1 MQFNPVAL
9 DAKQRHL
16 DAIHRDPERLARV
29 LRALLSDAPYEL
41 TALARPWEPG
51 GGASLYRVT
60 TAQATYFLKVKHL
73 AVTIESKLECEAEF
87 SPEPSLRNEQRQLE
101 RFAGAPFV
109 PIVFGYAED
118 GDHAFLL
125 LEWLQPFDAVVTTLG
140 AAELADAYGAIT
152 AAARA
157 LYERG
162 VVHTDIHEKN
172 LMFRGRTPVLVD
184 FEEAR
189 DVAQTVPF
197 ERSLDVVGRTD
208 AGDVGEMPA
217 APDRVGGLTC
227 LERLHAVFADL
238 LAPKLDA
245 LIASCNFDSSCPFLT
260 TLDHG
265 SDERV
270 YQTIQVP
277 GLTIAGQRPADD
289 PRIPMIAAVGARLF
303 DRPYTHLDIGANI
316 GMFTITMARRPE
328 VKRSIG
334 VEAYDKYVELAK
346 VLAFLSK
353 VDNAEFHC
361 AVGGDD
367 SLPER
372 LGGRTVDLVTIYSVY
387 HHIRNKERFLADL
400 VALKPAYVMLEMA
413 SQPECYEGRTWESEL
428 ERIARGLAMPYGQ
441 VLGQSADYQ
450 RPIVVLSRLPL
461 PTSLAADV
469 AAARRTTTANVP
481 TMPSLPAARSIPV
494 PPPPSAAP
502 APVAAVPP
510 SGPSTSPPAARWT
523 PPPAASAPIRLAPI
537 DTTPR
542 PRAAGAPRVSIV
554 LPVYNHLRFL
564 PEAIGS
570 ILAQTYREFELVIVN
585 DGSTDGTREYLDALT
600 DPRVVVVHQD
610 NRRLPS
616 ALNTGF
622 ARARGELFTWTSAD
636 NHVSPLFLEG
646 LVGALDAYPDAGF
659 AYSAFAWI
667 DDESRITGIHR
678 DQEVSVRSLFKQN
691 PGIAAFLYRRSCAE
705 AVGEYDPALEGAEDW
720 DMWLRIVERTPA
732 VYVPEVLYYYR
743 LHDDSMTVKQRERV
757 AEASRQ
763 VVRNAIARRGQL
775 DIEELFPTLAACRD
789 RGEAELHA
797 CAVFGTALLQSP
809 WGPPELA
816 AAFLD
821 AACSVRQEPAAVANY
836 AIACAR
842 LGRFDE
848 VRRAVEQLRS
858 VAHTEI
864 RRLVVGLETAASQG
878 RAELAA
884 GLTPF
889 GIDTT
894 GVELFDLERAGRR
907 VFALSDPT
915 PPATAT
921 PETPPTAARASHVA
935 PPPPDMPAATASP
948 RPEAPVSEAPSAPRV
963 PIAGTTSSTVSRP
976 TVSVIVPTHDRPET
990 LRVAL
995 ESILAQTYRDFEI
1008 VVVNDHGVDVQHV
1021 LDAVDTEGR
1030 ISYVR
1035 HAVNRGLAAARN
1047 SGLGVARGRYVAYL
1061 DDDDRFYP
1069 EHLETL
1075 VGFLEHGGAPVVYSD
1090 ALRVLQSKREDG
1102 RYATVARDLPYSNE
1116 FDRNRLLVSNQ
1127 FPVLCVMHER
1137 SCIDAVGG
1145 FDESMTSHEDWELWL
1160 RMSARFPFRHVASIT
1175 AEFTH
1180 RLDGSSM
1187 TSSMRPDYLRT
1198 AEIIYARTEADAA
1211 ARPDVRQ
1218 ARAAFLADLRASVG
1232 GAAQP
1237 RAATPAANAVPSGSG
1252 PAPGSSFD
1260 VSIVIPV
1267 FNRAELTE
1275 QCLVALAGVTH
1286 DVTFEVIIVDN
1297 ASTDGTRELLAKL
1310 GGDLQVIRNDENLGF
1325 AVACNQGARAARG
1338 RHVVFLNNDTIP
1350 LEGWLA
1356 PLVAELDADPAIAVV
1371 GSKLLYPDDTV
1382 QHAGVVFSREIPM
1395 PYHAFMHTPGS
1406 LPVVNR
1412 RRELQCVTGAC
1423 MAVRR
1428 DVFAALGGFDD
1439 GYRNGFEDVDYCL
1452 RVRARGGKIVYQPRS
1467 ALYHLESQTPGRK
1480 AHDDANAR
1488 RLFDRWGSHWT
1499 RIGDEDVVLVPEGWC
1514 SQLREGNRM
1523 TLSMITDPADR
1534 RRWDAVARTQ
1544 GALLDDD
1551 VPTLLSMLGTWTD
1564 WPNDEGVHRWVD
1576 RLRRLHGVETREEA
1590 AAGA

>member
-16 DAIHRDPERLARV
+16 DAIHRDPDRLARV
-29 LRALLSDAPYEL
+29 LRALLSDASYEL

-73 AVTIESKLECEAEF
+73 AVTIESKLECESDF

-101 RFAGAPFV
+101 RFAGSPFV

-125 LEWLQPFDAVVTTLG
+125 LEWLQPFETVVATLG
-140 AAELADAYGAIT
+140 AAELAETFRALT

-162 VVHTDIHEKN
+162 VVHTDLHEKN
-172 LMFRGRTPVLVD
+172 LMFRGTTPVLVD

-227 LERLHAVFADL
+227 LERLHAVFAAL
-238 LAPKLDA
+238 IAPKLEA

-316 GMFTITMARRPE
+316 GMFAITMARRPE

-441 VLGQSADYQ
+441 VLGESADYQ

-461 PTSLAADV
+461 PASLAADV

-481 TMPSLPAARSIPV
+481 TMPSIQAARSIPV
-494 PPPPSAAP
+494 PPPASAVP
-502 APVAAVPP
+502 TPVAAVPQA
-510 SGPSTSPPAARWT
+510 TVAT
-523 PPPAASAPIRLAPI
+523 PPPAAAPIRRAPI

-542 PRAAGAPRVSIV
+542 PRPAGSPRVSIV

-570 ILAQTYREFELVIVN
+570 ILAQTHRDFELVIVN
-585 DGSTDGTREYLDALT
+585 DGSTDGTREYLDALS

-622 ARARGELFTWTSAD
+622 ARARGELLTWTSAD
-636 NHVSPLFLEG
+636 NHVSPLFLAG
-646 LVGALDAYPDAGF
+646 LVGALDAHPDAGF

-667 DDESRITGIHR
+667 DDESRITGVHR

-743 LHDDSMTVKQRERV
+743 LHDDSMTVKKRERV

-789 RGEAELHA
+789 RGEAELQA

-821 AACSVRQEPAAVANY
+821 AACSVRPEPVAVANY

-848 VRRAVEQLRS
+848 VHRSIDQLRS

-864 RRLVVGLETAASQG
+864 RRLVVALEAVATQG

-884 GLTPF
+884 GLMPF

-894 GVELFDLERAGRR
+894 GVELFDRERAARR
-907 VFALSDPT
+907 VFALTDPT
-915 PPATAT
+915 SGVGA
-921 PETPPTAARASHVA
+921 PEAPRAAAAVSSVA
-935 PPPPDMPAATASP
+935 PAAAPARPSAPPRREAPPAATPTAS
-948 RPEAPVSEAPSAPRV
+948 RA
-963 PIAGTTSSTVSRP
+963 PIAATPSTVARP
-976 TVSVIVPTHDRPET
+976 AVSVIVPTHDRPET

-1008 VVVNDHGVDVQHV
+1008 VVVNDHGADVQHV
-1021 LDAVDTEGR
+1021 LDALDTEGR

-1035 HAVNRGLAAARN
+1035 HGVNRGLAAARN
-1047 SGLGVARGRYVAYL
+1047 SGLGVARGRWVAYL

-1075 VGFLEHGGAPVVYSD
+1075 VGFLENAGAPVVYSD
-1090 ALRVLQSKREDG
+1090 AIRVIQSKRDDG

-1116 FDRNRLLVSNQ
+1116 FDRHRLLVNNQ

-1137 SCIDAVGG
+1137 RCLDTVGG

-1187 TSSMRPDYLRT
+1187 TSSMQPDYLRT
-1198 AEIIYARTEADAA
+1198 AEIIYARTASDAA
-1211 ARPDVRQ
+1211 ARSDVQQ
-1218 ARAAFLADLRASVG
+1218 ARAAFLADLRAQVG
-1232 GAAQP
+1232 VAAP
-1237 RAATPAANAVPSGSG
+1237 PAAATHAVHPAAPTASASATNATGDGS
-1252 PAPGSSFD
+1252 AFD

-1286 DVTFEVIIVDN
+1286 GVTFEVIIVDN
-1297 ASTDGTRELLAKL
+1297 ASTDGTSDLLAKL
-1310 GGDLQVIRNDENLGF
+1310 GGDVQVIRNDENLGF
-1325 AVACNQGARAARG
+1325 AAACNQGARAARG

-1350 LEGWLA
+1350 LEGWLT
-1356 PLVAELDADPAIAVV
+1356 PLVAELDGDPTIAVV
-1371 GSKLLYPDDTV
+1371 GAKLLYPDDTI
-1382 QHAGVVFSREIPM
+1382 QHAGVVFSRELPL
-1395 PYHAFMHTPGS
+1395 PYHAFMRVPGT

-1428 DVFAALGGFDD
+1428 DTFLALDGFDE
-1439 GYRNGFEDVDYCL
+1439 GYRNGFEDVDFCL
-1452 RVRARGGKIVYQPRS
+1452 RVRARGSKIVYQPRS
-1467 ALYHLESQTPGRK
+1467 ALYHLESQTAGRK
-1480 AHDDANAR
+1480 ANDDYNAR
-1488 RLFDRWGSHWT
+1488 RLFDRWGSQWA

-1514 SQLREGNRM
+1514 SHLRDGNRM
-1523 TLSMITDPADR
+1523 TLAVITDPADR

-1544 GALLDDD
+1544 RALLDDD
-1551 VPTLLSMLGTWTD
+1551 VPTLLSMLGTWND
-1564 WPNDEGVHRWVD
+1564 WPNDGGVLRWVD
-1576 RLRRLHGVETREEA
+1576 RLRQLHGVDTREA
-1590 AAGA
+1590 TAAGA